1 MGSAFGRAFE
11 HFSRQ
16 QCGGCRQS
24 VEHRCVTPGVRSCPA
39 PRVVTRDLAVGAPEV
54 RENLR
59 NRRNAAQEWKSLRAR
74 VVVEKDEFIFHWPLV
89 FDIAK
94 DKPVLVTAL
103 ACADVLL
110 TLDRRD
116 FAPLIGQTVYGLRV
130 RTPRGFL
137 REERE
142 AGR

>member
-1 MGSAFGRAFE
+1 LISPWVLR
-11 HFSRQ
+11 
-16 QCGGCRQS
+16 
-24 VEHRCVTPGVRSCPA
+24 
-39 PRVVTRDLAVGAPEV
+39 EV

-59 NRRNAAQEWKSLRAR
+59 NRPEAVREWKSLRR
-74 VVVEKDEFIFHWPLV
+74 SISIEKDEFIFDWPLV
-89 FDIAK
+89 FEIAK

-116 FAPLIGQTVYGLRV
+116 FGSLIGQTVYQLRV
-130 RTPRGFL
+130 RTPGGFL

-142 AGR
+142 AERLRL

>member
-1 MGSAFGRAFE
+1 MFDL
-11 HFSRQ
+11 
-16 QCGGCRQS
+16 
-24 VEHRCVTPGVRSCPA
+24 A
-39 PRVVTRDLAVGAPEV
+39 PRHEWSLVISPWVLREV

-130 RTPRGFL
+130 RTPGGFL